1 MRAPVMQ
8 GRGRGQGAIRLATLL
23 LALIGCT
30 GLGLLSDTS
39 PAHAAA
45 CAAQDNYTGA
55 TDGNWEVKANWSK
68 GSAPTTTETAC
79 IPEGKGTITIGAG
92 VKAEVKT
99 LLAQSSL
106 HVASTGSLAI
116 SEKFFMEEP
125 AKDEE
130 TASRFTDGL
139 TIDAGALITTA
150 GNWLL
155 MSGTVLLE
163 GEIKNTPLNL
173 NEVTARLESGTL
185 EGEGTTDIVFQNIG
199 GTVQPGGANHVGT
212 LHFLAPSDQGPSG
225 TLVLDIASAAS
236 FDRVS
241 LGSSFS
247 WFGTLTV
254 NLLGGYVPPVGTN
267 FEFQTGGGTIGAFEH
282 ITPGFFELPKGNDDT
297 IQASP
302 RKPTTVTEAA
312 SEVTQT
318 TAVLNGTVNPNTLQV
333 LSCAFEFGTSTAYS
347 IGGPP
352 CSTPPG
358 HGAGAV
364 AESGEVTNLKPGTT
378 YHYRIIANNS
388 EAGLSQGEDASFT
401 TLPASGGGTPG
412 GGETP
417 SGSTATTGGGTTKI
431 AGETRT
437 GPVTTPKA
445 AEELRLGCSK
455 SQLVLNDA
463 YIHGNRVILLGSAA
477 KSLAG
482 KKVTILFNEKKSVA
496 TTTVQANGDFATTA
510 ALPPAKIRDALTTR
524 YSAEI
529 GSVRSLHLKLVRRLL
544 LEPPTASGDTVT
556 LSGRVTKPLTRPIAP
571 VIVEQQ
577 LECGR
582 TTIAKQF
589 TPPASGV
596 FHLTLTVPA
605 GTTAAIY
612 TLKSKVA
619 ANAHALAKGFKT
631 YSLPLP
637 VAIG

>member
-55 TDGNWEVKANWSK
+55 TGGSWEVKANWSK
-68 GSAPTTTETAC
+68 GSVPTTTETAC

-99 LLAQSSL
+99 LLAQSAL
-106 HVASTGSLAI
+106 HVAATGSLAI

-139 TIDAGALITTA
+139 TIDAGGLITTA

-212 LHFLAPSDQGPSG
+212 LHFLAQSDQGPGG
-225 TLVLDIASAAS
+225 TLVLDVASATS

-254 NLLGGYVPPVGTN
+254 NLLAGYVPPVGTN

-282 ITPGFFELPKGNDDT
+282 ITSGFFELPKGNDDT

-312 SEVTQT
+312 TEVTQT

-333 LSCAFEFGTSTAYS
+333 LTCTFEFGTSTAYS

-358 HGAGAV
+358 HGAVTV

-401 TLPASGGGTPG
+401 TLPASGGEP
-412 GGETP
+412 P
-417 SGSTATTGGGTTKI
+417 SSGTATTGGGIPKT
-431 AGETRT
+431 AVETRT

-463 YIHGNRVILLGSAA
+463 YIHGNRVVLLGSAA

-482 KKVTILFNEKKSVA
+482 KKVTILFNEKRSVA
-496 TTTVQANGDFATTA
+496 TTTVEANGDFATTA
-510 ALPPAKIRDALTTR
+510 TLPPARIRDALTTR

-529 GSVRSLHLKLVRRLL
+529 GTVRSLHLKLVRRLL
-544 LEPPTASGDTVT
+544 LEPPKASGDTIT
-556 LSGRVTKPLTRPIAP
+556 LTGRVTKPLTKPIAP
-571 VIVEQQ
+571 IVVEQQ
-577 LECGR
+577 LECGKI
-582 TTIAKQF
+582 TIAKQF
-589 TPPASGV
+589 TPPASGI
-596 FHLTLTVPA
+596 FHLSLSVPS

-619 ANAHALAKGFKT
+619 ANAHALAKGFTT